1 MIFSDGLDTDTIS
14 KLHKQFSEQVTVTFG
29 WGTNLTNDFRGLA
42 PNGELDAFSLV
53 CKAVS
58 AEGTPTVKLSDNP
71 NKVMGPANEIDRYK
85 KVFEVGDQKKIKVVV

>member
-1 MIFSDGLDTDTIS
+1 
-14 KLHKQFSEQVTVTFG
+14 
-29 WGTNLTNDFRGLA
+29 
-42 PNGELDAFSLV
+42 
-53 CKAVS
+53 VS